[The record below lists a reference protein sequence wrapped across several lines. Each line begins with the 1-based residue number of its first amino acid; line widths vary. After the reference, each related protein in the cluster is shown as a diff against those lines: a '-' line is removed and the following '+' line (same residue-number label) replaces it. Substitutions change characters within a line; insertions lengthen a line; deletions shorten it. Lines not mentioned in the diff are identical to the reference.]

1 MSSESDAAGVVDV
14 VGTGGDAEK
23 SPYVLEAAAVT
34 SPSSAT
40 VAHAIELNKEP
51 PTGKWELISWY
62 GFYFANNSAGTLSY
76 APLIFQSVLNQ
87 AGRNGYDPTQD
98 CSNSLDPCVVQ
109 FGTSTMNI
117 DTVVLT
123 CNGLIFAF
131 NGLLL
136 LLLGPMGD
144 YGRWKRWI
152 LLGST
157 LVCWATQFAFLGL
170 KDGGQYKA
178 AIGIYIVTV
187 LSYNLCQAFWQPSLP
202 LLARNTPAARETRQA
217 FMRGELSE
225 DEYVRHQV
233 LQRNKLSNIAFA
245 AMSIGY
251 TIVLVIA
258 IGAAYGLHAD
268 DSTAN
273 NTRAAV
279 IIVGIATGFWV
290 VLGSPWF
297 LLEKKRTQ
305 SLPAGQTYWS
315 VGAKA
320 YWQLLR
326 HAPRLNQTWLYLAG
340 YFLLADGYATTNQL
354 VGLCQYSIVSYNT
367 IVSTKL
373 YIVDGIANAVGIG
386 LLWAAQR
393 YWRIPTKPMLM
404 VISGFLLVVPI
415 WGCIGIGTD
424 KFGFHKVW
432 EVWAYNVYDCAAVA
446 PFYAFSATM
455 LADIIPK
462 GREVTFFSLWAL
474 FGKSTS
480 WIGPIIS
487 GVIIDRTGS
496 TWKAFPF
503 SLALSVA
510 GIALIVF
517 VDVSKARQ
525 QCEEWQ
531 ENDPT
536 IPNKGQTEAVE
547 VIA

>member
-1 MSSESDAAGVVDV
+1 
-14 VGTGGDAEK
+14 
-23 SPYVLEAAAVT
+23 
-34 SPSSAT
+34 
-40 VAHAIELNKEP
+40 
-51 PTGKWELISWY
+51 
-62 GFYFANNSAGTLSY
+62 
-76 APLIFQSVLNQ
+76 
-87 AGRNGYDPTQD
+87 
-98 CSNSLDPCVVQ
+98 
-109 FGTSTMNI
+109 MNI
-117 DTVVLT
+117 DTVALT

-152 LLGST
+152 LLAST

-170 KDGGQYKA
+170 KNGGQYKS
-178 AIGIYIVTV
+178 AIVVYILSTV
-187 LSYNLCQAFWQPSLP
+187 SYNLCQAFWQPSLP

-217 FMRGELSE
+217 FVRGEMEES
-225 DEYVRHQV
+225 EYVRRQV

-245 AMSIGY
+245 SMSIGY

-290 VLGSPWF
+290 LLGSPWF
-297 LLEKKRTQ
+297 LLEKKRAQ
-305 SLPAGQTYWS
+305 KLPPGQTYLS

-320 YWQLLR
+320 YWQMLR
-326 HAPRLNQTWLYLAG
+326 HAPRLSQTWLYLVG
-340 YFLLADGYATTNQL
+340 YFFLADGYATTNQL
-354 VGLCQYSIVSYNT
+354 VNLCQNSIVSYNT

-373 YIVDGIANAVGIG
+373 YIVDGIANAVGIAV
-386 LLWAAQR
+386 LWAAQR

-404 VISGFLLVVPI
+404 TICGFLFVVPV
-415 WGCIGIGTD
+415 WGCIGIGTNN
-424 KFGFHKVW
+424 FGFHKVW
-432 EVWAYNVYDCAAVA
+432 EIWAFNVYDCAAIA

-474 FGKSTS
+474 FGKSTA

-496 TWKAFPF
+496 TWKGFPF
-503 SLALSVA
+503 SLGLTVV
-510 GIALIVF
+510 GIALIAL
-517 VDVSKARQ
+517 VDVPKARA
-525 QCEEWQ
+525 QCAAWQ

-536 IPNKGQTEAVE
+536 LPNKEQAEE
-547 VIA
+547 VDVVA